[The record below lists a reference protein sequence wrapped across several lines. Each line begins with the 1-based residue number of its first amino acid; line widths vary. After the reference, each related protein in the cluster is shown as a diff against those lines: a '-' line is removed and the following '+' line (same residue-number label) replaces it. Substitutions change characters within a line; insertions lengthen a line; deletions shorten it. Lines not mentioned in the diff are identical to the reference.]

1 LPPAARRAIF
11 GAFQPTFAE
20 GATQLQALII
30 IGHGSHL
37 NAESSAPVYAHAAAI
52 RATGAFDEVRECF
65 WKEEPS
71 MREVFDLVEAEDV
84 YVVPLFI
91 SEGYFTE
98 EVIPRELGL
107 DGPAPSV
114 TRKLGRTIHYT
125 KPVGTHPSMSRMILR
140 RAEESAGLDDEQAR
154 RAGLIIIG
162 HGTERNSNSAEVIY
176 RVSREADEAG
186 VFGHVR
192 TGFLDQ
198 APEVGEVLE
207 EMEERSVVLVPF
219 FVAEGWHTQETIP
232 DDLGINRPAVSPV
245 TERDGRTIFYAA
257 PVGTFPEIAQI
268 VLQRAREAGARVPEG
283 VQVAE
288 AGGV

>member
-1 LPPAARRAIF
+1 M
-11 GAFQPTFAE
+11 
-20 GATQLQALII
+20 QALII

-37 NAESSAPVYAHAAAI
+37 NADSSAPVYRHAEAI
-52 RATGAFDEVRECF
+52 RRTGAFSEVRECF

-107 DGPAPSV
+107 SGPAPSV
-114 TRKLGRTIHYT
+114 TEKVGKRIRYCG
-125 KPVGTHPSMSRMILR
+125 PVGTHPSMSAMILR
-140 RAEESAGLDDEQAR
+140 RAEEAAGLTHEEAR
-154 RAGLIIIG
+154 RAGLVIIG

-176 RVSREADEAG
+176 RVTREAEAAG
-186 VFGHVR
+186 VFGHVK

-198 APEVGEVLE
+198 EPEVGEVLD
-207 EMEERSVVLVPF
+207 EMEERHLVLVPF

-232 DDLGINRPAVSPV
+232 DDLGLHRPAVSRV
-245 TERDGRTIFYAA
+245 TEKDGRTVFYAS
-257 PVGTFPEIAQI
+257 PVGTFPEVAEII
-268 VLQRAREAGARVPEG
+268 LQRAREAGARVPEG
-283 VQVAE
+283 ATTLVE
-288 AGGV
+288 AAGV

>member
-1 LPPAARRAIF
+1 MA
-11 GAFQPTFAE
+11 
-20 GATQLQALII
+20 QALII

-52 RATGAFDEVRECF
+52 RATGAFSEVRECF

-71 MREVFDLVEAEDV
+71 MREVFDLVEAEEI

-107 DGPAPSV
+107 DGPAPSI
-114 TRKLGRTIHYT
+114 TRRPGRTIHYT
-125 KPVGTHPSMSRMILR
+125 KPVGTHPTMSGMILR
-140 RAEESAGLDDEQAR
+140 RAEESAGLTDEQAR
-154 RAGLIIIG
+154 GAGLIIIG

-198 APEVGEVLE
+198 EPEVGDVLA
-207 EMEERSVVLVPF
+207 EMEERRVVLVPF

-245 TERDGRTIFYAA
+245 TEVDGRTVFYAA

-268 VLQRAREAGARVPEG
+268 ILQRAHEAGAAIPDG
-283 VQVAE
+283 VVAGE
-288 AGGV
+288 AAHA

>member
-1 LPPAARRAIF
+1 M
-11 GAFQPTFAE
+11 
-20 GATQLQALII
+20 QALII

-37 NAESSAPVYAHAAAI
+37 NAESSAPVYRHAAAI

-71 MREVFDLVEAEDV
+71 MREVFDLVEADEV

-114 TRKLGRTIHYT
+114 TRKLGKTIHYAG
-125 KPVGTHPSMSRMILR
+125 PVGTHPGMASMILR
-140 RAEESAGLDDEQAR
+140 RAEETAGLSDEQAR
-154 RAGLIIIG
+154 GAGLIIIG

-176 RVSREADEAG
+176 RVSREADEAA

-198 APEVGEVLE
+198 EPEVGEVLE
-207 EMEERSVVLVPF
+207 SMEEDRVVLVPF

-232 DDLGINRPAVSPV
+232 DDLGINRPAVSTV
-245 TERDGRTIFYAA
+245 TEKDGKVIFYAP
-257 PVGTFPEIAQI
+257 PVGTFPEVGDI
-268 VLQRAREAGARVPEG
+268 VLQRAREAGARVPAGLSVEAAG
-283 VQVAE
+283 V
-288 AGGV
+288 

>member
-1 LPPAARRAIF
+1 
-11 GAFQPTFAE
+11 
-20 GATQLQALII
+20 
-30 IGHGSHL
+30 
-37 NAESSAPVYAHAAAI
+37 
-52 RATGAFDEVRECF
+52 
-65 WKEEPS
+65 

-140 RAEESAGLDDEQAR
+140 RAEESAGLSDEQAR

-176 RVSREADEAG
+176 RVSREADQAG

-198 APEVGEVLE
+198 EPDVGDVLQ
-207 EMEERSVVLVPF
+207 EMEERHVVLVPF
-219 FVAEGWHTQETIP
+219 FVAQGWHTQETIP
-232 DDLGINRPAVSPV
+232 DDLGLNRPAVSPV
-245 TERDGRTIFYAA
+245 TERDGRTVFYAA

-268 VLQRAREAGARVPEG
+268 VLQRALEAGARVPQG

-288 AGGV
+288 AAGV

>member
-1 LPPAARRAIF
+1 M
-11 GAFQPTFAE
+11 
-20 GATQLQALII
+20 QALII

-37 NAESSAPVYAHAAAI
+37 NAESSAPVYHHAAAI
-52 RATGAFDEVRECF
+52 RALGAFDEVKECF

-71 MREVFDLVEAEDV
+71 MREVFDLVEAEEV

-107 DGPAPSV
+107 AGPAPSV
-114 TRKLGRTIHYT
+114 TRKLGKTIHYCG
-125 KPVGTHPSMSRMILR
+125 PIGTHPWMTRMILR
-140 RAEESAGLDDEQAR
+140 RAEESAGLSDAEAR
-154 RAGLIIIG
+154 EAGLIIIG

-176 RVSREADEAG
+176 RVTQEAREARL
-186 VFGHVR
+186 FGSVQ

-198 APEVGEVLE
+198 PPEVGEVLE
-207 EMEERSVVLVPF
+207 EMAERRVVLVPF

-257 PVGTFPEIAQI
+257 PVGTFPEVAQI
-268 VLQRAREAGARVPEG
+268 VLQRAREAGARIPEPLPG
-283 VQVAE
+283 E
-288 AGGV
+288 AAHV

>member
-1 LPPAARRAIF
+1 
-11 GAFQPTFAE
+11 
-20 GATQLQALII
+20 LQALVIV
-30 IGHGSHL
+30 GHGSHL
-37 NAESSAPVYAHAAAI
+37 NADSSAPVYRHATAI
-52 RATGAFDEVRECF
+52 RRMGVFDEVRECF

-98 EVIPRELGL
+98 EVVPRELGL
-107 DGPAPSV
+107 SGPAPSA
-114 TRKLGRTIHYT
+114 TRKWGKTIRYT
-125 KPVGTHPSMSRMILR
+125 PPVGTHPLMPAMIMR
-140 RAEESAGLDDEQAR
+140 RAEEIAGLSSEEAR
-154 RAGLIIIG
+154 GAGLVIIG

-176 RVSREADEAG
+176 RVSREADAAG

-198 APEVGEVLE
+198 APEVGEVLDG
-207 EMEERSVVLVPF
+207 MPERTVVLVPF

-245 TERDGRTIFYAA
+245 TEKDGRRIFYAA
-257 PVGTFPEIAQI
+257 PMGTFPEVAEI
-268 VLQRAREAGARVPEG
+268 VLQRAREAGASVPEAAH
-283 VQVAE
+283 V
-288 AGGV
+288 

>member
-1 LPPAARRAIF
+1 V
-11 GAFQPTFAE
+11 
-20 GATQLQALII
+20 QALII

-52 RATGAFDEVRECF
+52 RATGAFHEVRECF

-71 MREVFDLVEAEDV
+71 MREVFDLVEADDV

-114 TRKLGRTIHYT
+114 TRKLGKTIHYT
-125 KPVGTHPSMSRMILR
+125 KPVGTHPSMSQMILR
-140 RAEESAGLDDEQAR
+140 RAEESAGLTDEDAR
-154 RAGLIIIG
+154 EAGLIIIG
-162 HGTERNSNSAEVIY
+162 HGTERNSNSSEVIY

-207 EMEERSVVLVPF
+207 EMEERRIVLVPF

-232 DDLGINRPAVSPV
+232 DDLGINRPAVSPM
-245 TERDGRTIFYAA
+245 TEKDGRTIFYAA

-268 VLQRAREAGARVPEG
+268 VLQRAREAGASIPDG
-283 VQVAE
+283 VAAGE
-288 AGGV
+288 AAGV